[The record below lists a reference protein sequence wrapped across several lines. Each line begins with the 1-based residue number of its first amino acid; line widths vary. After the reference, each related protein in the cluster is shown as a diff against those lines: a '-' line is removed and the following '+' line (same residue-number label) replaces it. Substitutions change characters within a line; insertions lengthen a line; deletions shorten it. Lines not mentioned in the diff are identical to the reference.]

1 MKADYYYVRLNVD
14 GEDVPIVNHCRYA
27 TDYKCRFQVSN
38 RSMVFYIHLLFLGVF
53 WGEWEQILRYKNQWV
68 CFADKAQNNNFF

>member
-27 TDYKCRFQVSN
+27 TDYRCRFQVSN
-38 RSMVFYIHLLFLGVF
+38 RSMVFYIHFFLGVF
-53 WGEWEQILRYKNQWV
+53 LGGV
-68 CFADKAQNNNFF
+68 G